1 VVKFYGSILCRA
13 PPPPARGPAEGEQA
27 AAYDQ
32 EKANQATRD
41 NLDIGF

>member
-1 VVKFYGSILCRA
+1 VVKFYGWILCRA
-13 PPPPARGPAEGEQA
+13 PPRPARVPAEAEQA
-27 AAYDQ
+27 AACDQ